1 MEDDPSADAQRIAQR
16 LVTQKI
22 IQFHD
27 ALLRELTSDNERFLQ
42 TTMARFFET
51 ARFAPGAPGE
61 VSFPP

>member
-1 MEDDPSADAQRIAQR
+1 

-27 ALLRELTSDNERFLQ
+27 ALLRELTSDNGQFLQ
-42 TTMARFFET
+42 TTVARFFET

-61 VSFPP
+61 ASLPP

>member
-1 MEDDPSADAQRIAQR
+1 MKDEPSADARRIARR

-42 TTMARFFET
+42 KTVARFFET
-51 ARFAPGAPGE
+51 DSSGLGRAPG
-61 VSFPP
+61 